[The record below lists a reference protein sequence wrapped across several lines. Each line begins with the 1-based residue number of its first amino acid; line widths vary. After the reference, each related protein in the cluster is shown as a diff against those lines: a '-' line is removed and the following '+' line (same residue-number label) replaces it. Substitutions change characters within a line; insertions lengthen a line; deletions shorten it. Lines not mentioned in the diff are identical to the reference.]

1 MKVLVVK
8 TSSLGDVIHTLP
20 ALTDAL
26 RVYPNL
32 EVDWLVEKNCSE
44 PIRWHGGVKRI
55 IEMEF
60 RKWRKVPWQSW
71 RQQHWQRLYR
81 ELRSNHYDI
90 IIDAQGLLK
99 SAAMTFFAKGKRHG
113 LARGSSRDA
122 VAPWLYHQRHE
133 ITWQAHAIERV
144 RQLFAKAL
152 AYPMPTEEADYGL
165 QAFFN
170 ANISIPTVFQDAT
183 GRGWKGEGNNNYIV
197 FLHGTTW
204 ASKLWPVSHWQALGQ
219 KLKEMGYHIHI
230 PFGNDVEKAR
240 AEEIAKA
247 CDGLVL
253 PPLSL
258 KDIAVELINAKAV
271 VAVDTGLG
279 HLTAALSVPTV
290 SLYGSTDPNKTGTR
304 GRNQQHLQVKY
315 DCAPCLLQE
324 CPWVDVK
331 EIPPCY
337 ESLKTDR
344 VIESLQALLEET
356 PS

>member
-1 MKVLVVK
+1 MKVLIVK

-26 RVYPNL
+26 RAYPNL

-44 PIRWHGGVKRI
+44 PVRWHGGVKRI

-60 RKWRKVPWQSW
+60 RKWRKAPWQAW
-71 RQQHWQRLYR
+71 RQKHWQKVYR
-81 ELRSNHYDI
+81 ELRSTHYDI

-99 SAAMTFFAKGKRHG
+99 SAAMAFLAKGKRHG
-113 LARGSSRDA
+113 LAIGSSRDPA
-122 VAPWLYHQRHE
+122 APWLYHQRHE

-152 AYPMPTEEADYGL
+152 GYPMPTEEADYGL
-165 QAFFN
+165 QAFFQ
-170 ANISIPTVFQDAT
+170 AQVSMPS
-183 GRGWKGEGNNNYIV
+183 NYIV

-204 ASKLWPVSHWQALGQ
+204 ASKLWPVSHWQALG
-219 KLKEMGYHIHI
+219 KELKEMGYDIHI
-230 PFGNDVEKAR
+230 PFGNDVEKGR

-253 PPLSL
+253 PPLNL
-258 KDIAVELINAKAV
+258 KSIAVELINAKAV

-304 GRNQQHLQVKY
+304 GRNQQHLTVEY

-324 CPWVDVK
+324 CRWVGAK

-337 ESLKTDR
+337 ESLKANR
-344 VIESLQALLEET
+344 VIQSLQTLLEEI

>member
-1 MKVLVVK
+1 MKVLIVK

-26 RVYPNL
+26 RAYPNL

-44 PIRWHGGVKRI
+44 PVRWHGGVKRI

-60 RKWRKVPWQSW
+60 RKWRKAPWQAW
-71 RQQHWQRLYR
+71 RQKHWQKLYR

-99 SAAMTFFAKGKRHG
+99 SAAMSFCAKGKRHG
-113 LARGSSRDA
+113 LAMGSSRDP

-152 AYPMPTEEADYGL
+152 DYPMPTTEADYGL
-165 QAFFN
+165 QAFFQ
-170 ANISIPTVFQDAT
+170 AQVSTQS
-183 GRGWKGEGNNNYIV
+183 NYIV

-219 KLKEMGYHIHI
+219 KLKEMGYDIHI
-230 PFGNDVEKAR
+230 PFGNEVEKGR

-247 CDGLVL
+247 CGAVVL

-290 SLYGSTDPNKTGTR
+290 SLYGATDPNKTGTR
-304 GRNQQHLQVKY
+304 GRNQQHLTVKY

-324 CPWVDVK
+324 CRWVDVK
-331 EIPPCY
+331 EMPPCY
-337 ESLKTDR
+337 ESLQANR
-344 VIESLQALLEET
+344 VIESLRNLVEEI